1 MKSTVILFAGLTAA
15 QIAVRAASNE
25 ARVVS
30 LDFQKQRKQGPG
42 RHSGHSKSRR
52 RSTVLS
58 PLDNE
63 YLLYYVDVKIG
74 TPPQSLKIQIDTG
87 SSDVWA
93 PASTSKY
100 CQGSDD
106 PCSEGTYDPARSS
119 SSKVVDPNGFSISYV
134 DGTHAKG
141 DFVSE
146 VLQIGNITVKNLQ
159 IGVAYNTDIGAGI
172 LGIGFEGNSVSEDSA
187 SSLLNNL
194 VENKYINSRAY
205 SLWLNDQDADT
216 GSILFG
222 GIDTDRYE
230 GNLIGLPILKE
241 SGSDDYTDFLVTLS
255 SISFVGMDG
264 TKQSVSNDTLAVILD
279 SGSSLT
285 YLPNDTV
292 QNIADRYGGVWN
304 SEVDSYIIPCSLSN
318 DYHDYVEY
326 QFGGAHGPLIRVPIE
341 ELTNYVLDIN
351 GDIWTDSDGNAACTL
366 GLQPQP
372 EDFGDTYLFGDTFLR
387 SAYVVYDLDGKKI
400 YMGQTVF
407 NATDSHI
414 LEIQNST
421 SSKNGVPEV
430 SGVASATTAFV
441 MVTTVVKPRPTS
453 VTGEIELTAIAS
465 TPTDYSTEP
474 TSTQGSE
481 SSGPGK
487 SGSNST
493 TPNAGVQVEVGG
505 SLSIIF
511 AILGCL
517 LGVWIY

>member
-1 MKSTVILFAGLTAA
+1 MKSTVILFAGLAA
-15 QIAVRAASNE
+15 AELVARAVPDAH
-25 ARVVS
+25 VVS
-30 LDFQKQRKQGPG
+30 LDFQKQRKQGSGRHPG
-42 RHSGHSKSRR
+42 RSKTRR
-52 RSTVLS
+52 RSTVVTS
-58 PLDNE
+58 LDNE

-74 TPPQSLKIQIDTG
+74 TPPQSLRIQVDTG

-100 CQGSDD
+100 CKSSDD
-106 PCSEGTYDPARSS
+106 PCSEGTYDPALSS

-134 DGTHAKG
+134 DGTHARG

-146 VLQIGNITVKNLQ
+146 VFQIGNITVKDLR
-159 IGVAYNTDIGAGI
+159 IGVGYNTDIGAGI
-172 LGIGFEGNSVSEDSA
+172 LGIGFEGNSVSEDTS
-187 SSLLNNL
+187 SSLLDML

-222 GIDTDRYE
+222 GIDTDKYV
-230 GNLIGLPILKE
+230 GNLIGLPILKD

-255 SISFVGMDG
+255 SVNFVGMDG
-264 TKQSVSNDTLAVILD
+264 NKQLVSNDTLAVILD

-292 QNIADRYGGVWN
+292 QNIAYRYGGVWN
-304 SEVDSYIIPCSLSN
+304 SQVDAYLMPCSLSN

-341 ELTNYVLDIN
+341 ELINYVIDTN
-351 GDIWTDSDGNAACTL
+351 GDIWADSDGNAACTL

-372 EDFGDTYLFGDTFLR
+372 DDFGDTYLFGDTFLR
-387 SAYVVYDLDGKKI
+387 SAYVVYDLDGKRI
-400 YMGQTVF
+400 YLGQTVF

-453 VTGEIELTAIAS
+453 VTGQSELTAVAT
-465 TPTDYSTEP
+465 TPTDLSSQP
-474 TSTQGSE
+474 TSTQGSD

-487 SGSNST
+487 SGSDT
-493 TPNAGVQVEVGG
+493 TKPNAGARVEVGEAV
-505 SLSIIF
+505 SVIF
-511 AILGCL
+511 TILGCL
-517 LGVWIY
+517 LGMWIY